1 MEDIER
7 IGIILA
13 LLIIIDNFI
22 SFYLMNNKLK
32 NIEAT
37 IVGLYRKIN
46 NTNDLI
52 EKSMSKLTEDLK
64 KAGIIRSGGYID

>member
-7 IGIILA
+7 IGTILA
-13 LLIIIDNFI
+13 LLIIIDNFV

-37 IVGLYRKIN
+37 IVGLHRKIN